1 MDLFR
6 TTLTGT
12 ITQYEISSSS
22 SPLYLCL
29 NLRQQNLWLD
39 QGHWKSQEYRNQE
52 VLLTKIFV
60 HSYRYIEI
68 YQWE

>member
-12 ITQYEISSSS
+12 ITQYKISSSSS

-60 HSYRYIEI
+60 RSYIEI
-68 YQWE
+68 YQCE